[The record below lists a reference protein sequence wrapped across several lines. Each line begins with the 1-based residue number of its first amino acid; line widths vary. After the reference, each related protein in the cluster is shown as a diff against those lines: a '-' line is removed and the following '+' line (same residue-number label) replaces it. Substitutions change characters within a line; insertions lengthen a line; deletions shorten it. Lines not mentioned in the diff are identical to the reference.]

1 MDLELKSMLKK
12 ATTMNRVPFQAFFS
26 CLYRAIIKK
35 EKKRKKK
42 KRRKR
47 ERKERGRKEKKR
59 FRNSKSTTLPS
70 FFCSLSSVACS
81 SIPQLLR
88 AANTV

>member
-1 MDLELKSMLKK
+1 MFVSSHNKK
-12 ATTMNRVPFQAFFS
+12 RE
-26 CLYRAIIKK
+26 KK
-35 EKKRKKK
+35 EKEEKKK
-42 KRRKR
+42 KR
-47 ERKERGRKEKKR
+47 RKERGRKEKKR